1 MMSDL
6 RRRIEWIIETDPV
19 IKKGL
24 QRGIVNSRALA
35 RYVQNTEGVDSTH
48 DAILGI
54 IRRYE
59 PSARELSDT
68 HHFLKECE
76 VSLRSKIAELVVK
89 YHQETMY
96 QISEFVSNHKTTRG
110 ERVKLVVE
118 VGFIRVIA
126 DQRSLEDLSRT
137 LRPGEIVGYS
147 KDLTEITLHLPD
159 ATNATKGIVAK
170 VTMELALNDIDLAGI
185 VECTPGLT
193 LVVAETDAPRT
204 LEALQT
210 MLREGPTN
218 SKQTTAV
225 SEIAPTTQH
234 PAGEYPDRD
243 NATVEVAYLTK
254 ETGTQEAPRNS
265 HSKSHGRLT

>member
-1 MMSDL
+1 MADL
-6 RRRIEWIIETDPV
+6 RRRIEQIIEADPV
-19 IKKGL
+19 IRKGI

-59 PSARELSDT
+59 PSATELLDT
-68 HHFLKECE
+68 HRFLKECE

-118 VGFIRVIA
+118 VGFIRIIA

-137 LRPGEIVGYS
+137 LRPGEIIGYS

-159 ATNATKGIVAK
+159 ATSATKKILAK

-185 VECTPGLT
+185 VECAPGLT

-225 SEIAPTTQH
+225 SEMVHSTQH
-234 PAGEYPDRD
+234 PIGEYPDPD
-243 NATVEVAYLTK
+243 NATVEIATPTR
-254 ETGTQEAPRNS
+254 ETSTQQAPRDPNS
-265 HSKSHGRLT
+265 KGHKRF